1 MGGELL
7 LVEYSHFYLLS
18 NKIYSSYI
26 TEFAVKLLRKSLL
39 STRSKK
45 DVENSEVQQKRQRNR
60 KAHYKRPSYFGD
72 VLPGVD
78 MGTNAV
84 GVVVF
89 DVPGELGKLGRC
101 PQSNEGAVDAD
112 ADVSEAPV
120 LRLSGTEGCFLCPPP
135 LRRLCGNNEAL
146 GLKLSSGRL
155 VQSSIDADDIE
166 DGEGGD
172 NAGNA
177 EG

>member
-1 MGGELL
+1 
-7 LVEYSHFYLLS
+7 
-18 NKIYSSYI
+18 
-26 TEFAVKLLRKSLL
+26 
-39 STRSKK
+39 
-45 DVENSEVQQKRQRNR
+45 
-60 KAHYKRPSYFGD
+60 
-72 VLPGVD
+72 

-89 DVPGELGKLGRC
+89 DVPGELGKLGRG
-101 PQSNEGAVDAD
+101 PQSNDGAVDA
-112 ADVSEAPV
+112 SEAPV

-135 LRRLCGNNEAL
+135 LRRLCGNSEAL

-166 DGEGGD
+166 DGECGD